1 MAYGRTVRR
10 LLNRLARPVALLV
23 IAAQLL
29 LGFSAA
35 ATAQAQAQA
44 PATQS
49 QGAHAPCD
57 AMGTAPH
64 DDGCPCC
71 PDGTGSLK
79 GCLVMCS
86 LAAAVTP
93 SEFVVAVTP
102 THAAVLVE
110 YPHYATTLSEPPLK
124 PPPIA

>member
-1 MAYGRTVRR
+1 MDYGRPVRR
-10 LLNRLARPVALLV
+10 LLNRLAKPVALLV

-29 LGFSAA
+29 LGFSPLASAQPPAA
-35 ATAQAQAQA
+35 PGT
-44 PATQS
+44 
-49 QGAHAPCD
+49 HAPCD
-57 AMGTAPH
+57 EMAAAHH

-71 PDGTGSLK
+71 PDDAGSMK
-79 GCLVMCS
+79 DCLVMCT

-102 THAAVLVE
+102 SHGVAFVE
-110 YPHYATTLSEPPLK
+110 FADYATSLSDPPLK